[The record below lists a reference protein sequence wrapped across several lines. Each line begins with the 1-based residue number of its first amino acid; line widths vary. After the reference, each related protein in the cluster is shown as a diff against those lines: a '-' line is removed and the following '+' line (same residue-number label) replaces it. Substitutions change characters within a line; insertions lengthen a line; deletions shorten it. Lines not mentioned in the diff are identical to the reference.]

1 MSKNSDFLPWVEKY
15 RPKKLNQII
24 SHNNILNSLN
34 KIIKNGSLPHLLFHG
49 TPGTGKTSTI
59 LSVAKKLYGSD
70 CSFMVLELNAS
81 DDRGISSVRQEIKGF
96 AESINM
102 FRSGIKLIILDEAD
116 SMTYDAQF
124 ALRRII
130 EEHSETVRFCLI
142 CNYINKIIL
151 AIRSRCMI
159 FRFSPIPMNESL
171 KILKNICEKEDI
183 KHNIKTLKSI
193 IKICRGDLRGTINL
207 LQSINLQYNSLDNI
221 SGYKITG
228 IPDPKDMKKILLK
241 LLDEK
246 KDFNYCL
253 KIINKL
259 IEKNGYSI
267 DSIISE
273 LHYSIIDNMDKI
285 PSDKLGKF
293 LIELAKIEYQLCSS
307 TFDDI
312 YIGAIVGVFKE

>member
-1 MSKNSDFLPWVEKY
+1 MANTIPWIEKY
-15 RPKKLNQII
+15 RPNHINDIVYHDDIRNTLKKLI
-24 SHNNILNSLN
+24 NN
-34 KIIKNGSLPHLLFHG
+34 KKFPHTIFFG
-49 TPGTGKTSTI
+49 PPGTGKTSTI
-59 LSVAKKLYGSD
+59 LACAREIYGD
-70 CSFMVLELNAS
+70 GYKTMVLELNGS
-81 DDRGISSVRQEIKGF
+81 DDRGIKVIREQIKGF
-96 AESINM
+96 SEYNQL
-102 FRSGIKLIILDEAD
+102 FCRGVKLVILDEAD

-171 KILKNICEKEDI
+171 KILKNICEKENI
-183 KHNIKTLKSI
+183 KHNTSTLKSI

-241 LLDEK
+241 LIDDK
-246 KDFNYCL
+246 KDFNHCL
-253 KIINKL
+253 KNINNL

-267 DSIISE
+267 DSILSE
-273 LHYSIIDNMDKI
+273 LHYSIINNMSKI
-285 PSDKLGKF
+285 SPDKLEKY
-293 LIELAKIEYQLCSS
+293 LIELAEIEYQLCSS